1 MRAKLWAIK
10 TWTNIVTREEFL
22 DFLEHAYTTILTE
35 ITAVMQLIDGKE
47 IDANIWSGPAYLSS
61 WFRIDS
67 IDMKSGWICLR
78 PKRKKHSSL
87 NTFWMKI
94 LKQNMKEFPYNYGYR
109 SRIKIDATV
118 D

>member
-22 DFLEHAYTTILTE
+22 DFGLEHAYTTILTE

-47 IDANIWSGPAYLSS
+47 IDANMWRGPAFLSS

-67 IDMKSGWICLR
+67 IDMKIR
-78 PKRKKHSSL
+78 L
-87 NTFWMKI
+87 N
-94 LKQNMKEFPYNYGYR
+94 LPEADG
-109 SRIKIDATV
+109 
-118 D
+118 